1 MEKTELN
8 SFWNYYLSIENDL
21 SDTSQF
27 IEPNGQEN
35 VYSFEFA
42 KLLILACTE
51 VEAVFKAIC
60 LEINGKPGS
69 GDIGEYKKAI
79 LTAYPRIVETE
90 VSVDRLGRTIKPF
103 DGWDKGKLCWWDA
116 YQLVKHNRKSYF
128 TEATYM
134 NATMAISALYIL
146 IFYLSKITNI
156 SFSNYKSKYISS
168 AYVNPYILCK
178 ADKELPDFE

>member
-1 MEKTELN
+1 MKKTELN

-60 LEINGKPGS
+60 FEIKGEHVQGRMC
-69 GDIGEYKKAI
+69 EYKETI
-79 LTAYPRIVETE
+79 LTAYPRIVEAE
-90 VSVDRLGRTIKPF
+90 VAVDRLGRTIKPF
-103 DGWDKGKLCWWDA
+103 DGWDKETPCWWKA
-116 YQLVKHNRKSYF
+116 YQRVKHNRKSYF

-134 NATMAISALYIL
+134 NATMAISVLYIL